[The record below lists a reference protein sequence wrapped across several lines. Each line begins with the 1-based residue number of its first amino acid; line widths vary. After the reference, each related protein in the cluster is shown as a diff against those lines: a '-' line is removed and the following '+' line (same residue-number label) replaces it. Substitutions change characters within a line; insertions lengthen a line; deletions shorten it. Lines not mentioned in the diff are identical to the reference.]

1 MKGLELLTFLTKEQI
16 KLIETSELNYRR
28 FARVYFQINSFENNE
43 IIVKIWQTEDEDIEK
58 YLSAKDLI
66 SRAKD
71 VFNMIPEDIKIHF
84 RPIPFNSD
92 DLTKFST
99 DKIRK
104 EMDAMGLQPKDLVKL
119 LCIDKSTISQI
130 LSSDR
135 NLSRPSKAMFY
146 YMFKYLKTK
155 VNV

>member
-43 IIVKIWQTEDEDIEK
+43 IVVKIWQTEDEDIDE

-84 RPIPFNSD
+84 RPIPFKSD

-99 DKIRK
+99 EKILK